1 MLKINSR
8 LKKVIPVAM
17 ACATLLTISP
27 LSSYAATQTTNTQTT
42 AIQSQQLEQN
52 AQEIANDLQYIFET
66 ASTKENGKYILDEKM
81 IEDKYGENSLP
92 AIKVLVK
99 IMNEE
104 AVPVEEITKLQN
116 PNETTSN
123 QNTRTKRSAYV
134 DCVVDKVIQFTGIG
148 FLTGGIKELVS
159 RSAWD
164 LVAKELAKI
173 VGKNALKGGI
183 VGFAASL
190 AWFGY
195 QCK

>member
-1 MLKINSR
+1 MLKINSKF
-8 LKKVIPVAM
+8 KKLIPVTI

-27 LSSYAATQTTNTQTT
+27 LSTYAATEPISN
-42 AIQSQQLEQN
+42 QQFEQN
-52 AQEIANDLQYIFET
+52 AQKIADDLQFIFET
-66 ASTKENGKYILDEKM
+66 ASIKKNGKYILDEKK
-81 IEDKYGENSLP
+81 IEETYGQDRLP

-104 AVPVEEITKLQN
+104 AISTEEIVSFKN
-116 PNETTSN
+116 PSEDTINDN
-123 QNTRTKRSAYV
+123 IRTKRSAYV
-134 DCVVDKVIQFTGIG
+134 DCVADKVIQFTGIG
-148 FLTGGIKELVS
+148 FITGGLKELIS

>member
-1 MLKINSR
+1 MSNLTIKFKKI
-8 LKKVIPVAM
+8 IPASM
-17 ACATLLTISP
+17 AFATLLTVVP
-27 LSSYAATQTTNTQTT
+27 LSSHAATQTVQTNTISNQE
-42 AIQSQQLEQN
+42 ADQN
-52 AQEIANDLQYIFET
+52 VQEIANDLQFIFET
-66 ASTKENGKYILDEKM
+66 ASIKENNKYILDEKK
-81 IEDKYGENSLP
+81 IEEKYGKDSLP
-92 AIKVLVK
+92 AIKVLFK

-104 AVPVEEITKLQN
+104 AVHASEIVSLQN
-116 PNETTSN
+116 PNEDIAN
-123 QNTRTKRSAYV
+123 EHIRTKRNAYT

-148 FLTGGIKELVS
+148 FLTGGLKELIS

>member
-1 MLKINSR
+1 MSNLTIKFKKIILTS
-8 LKKVIPVAM
+8 M
-17 ACATLLTISP
+17 AFATLLTVVP
-27 LSSYAATQTTNTQTT
+27 LTSHAATQTVQTNTISNQE
-42 AIQSQQLEQN
+42 LEQN
-52 AQEIANDLQYIFET
+52 VQEIANDLQFIFET
-66 ASTKENGKYILDEKM
+66 ASIKENDKYILDEKK
-81 IEDKYGENSLP
+81 IEEKYGQDNLP

-104 AVPVEEITKLQN
+104 AVHASEIVSLQN
-116 PNETTSN
+116 PNENITN
-123 QNTRTKRSAYV
+123 EHIRTKRNAYV
-134 DCVVDKVIQFTGIG
+134 DCVVDKVVQFTGLG
-148 FLTGGIKELVS
+148 FLTGGIKELIS

>member
-1 MLKINSR
+1 MLK
-8 LKKVIPVAM
+8 LKSKIKKIIPASM
-17 ACATLLTISP
+17 ACAALLTVAP
-27 LSSYAATQTTNTQTT
+27 LSSFAATQTVQTNT
-42 AIQSQQLEQN
+42 ISNQQLEQN
-52 AQEIANDLQYIFET
+52 VQKIADDLQFIFET
-66 ASTKENGKYILDEKM
+66 ASIKKDGKYILDEKK
-81 IEDKYGENSLP
+81 IEEKYGQDQLP

-104 AVPVEEITKLQN
+104 GVPAKEIVSLKN
-116 PNETTSN
+116 PNADLN
-123 QNTRTKRSAYV
+123 NDHIRTKRSAYV

-148 FLTGGIKELVS
+148 FLTGGIKELIS

>member
-1 MLKINSR
+1 MLKSKI
-8 LKKVIPVAM
+8 KKIIPASM
-17 ACATLLTISP
+17 ACAALLTVAP
-27 LSSYAATQTTNTQTT
+27 LSSFAATQTVQTNT
-42 AIQSQQLEQN
+42 ISNQQLEQN
-52 AQEIANDLQYIFET
+52 VQKIADDLQFIFET
-66 ASTKENGKYILDEKM
+66 ASIKKDGKYILDEKK
-81 IEDKYGENSLP
+81 IEEKYGQDQLP

-104 AVPVEEITKLQN
+104 GVPAKEIVSLKN
-116 PNETTSN
+116 PNADLN
-123 QNTRTKRSAYV
+123 NDHIRTKRSAYV

-148 FLTGGIKELVS
+148 FLTGGIKELIS